1 MSENVVQSFTC
12 MPLFENMMKILHL
25 ASFYPH
31 SILTERNNNIVGFN
45 QGKWIKRRGGSKD
58 IAKYKIFKKSNSL
71 RFLVCTEQK
80 FISRRTILLIFIRK
94 CFVHQGFCRVLKDN
108 PQHVT

>member
-1 MSENVVQSFTC
+1 MSFRVAHVYS

-45 QGKWIKRRGGSKD
+45 QRKWIKRRGVSKD
-58 IAKYKIFKKSNSL
+58 IAKI
-71 RFLVCTEQK
+71 
-80 FISRRTILLIFIRK
+80 
-94 CFVHQGFCRVLKDN
+94 
-108 PQHVT
+108 

>member
-1 MSENVVQSFTC
+1 MLLSKYVIKLCQKISFRHVYG

-45 QGKWIKRRGGSKD
+45 QRKWIKRRGGSKD
-58 IAKYKIFKKSNSL
+58 IAKI
-71 RFLVCTEQK
+71 
-80 FISRRTILLIFIRK
+80 
-94 CFVHQGFCRVLKDN
+94 
-108 PQHVT
+108 